1 MSRLYDR
8 YWSSPSLLDIDL
20 LESVQHRATRI
31 IPSLKK
37 ISYENRLKA
46 LDLTTLSE
54 RRQRGDMIQLYKIF
68 NGIDKLETN
77 KTNAAQQNYRS
88 STKSNERT
96 PL

>member
-1 MSRLYDR
+1 VAIQKG
-8 YWSSPSLLDIDL
+8 DIDL

-54 RRQRGDMIQLYKIF
+54 RRQLLLLLLLILGYIRV
-68 NGIDKLETN
+68 
-77 KTNAAQQNYRS
+77 
-88 STKSNERT
+88 
-96 PL
+96 P